1 MTEQRRHPDEPGDPR
16 VSQVYRQLAGERT
29 PEHLDHAVL
38 NAAREAAKA
47 RGRGPMFWLRPVAWV
62 TTIGL
67 CLAIVLEIAH
77 VPREEA
83 EFERILEDRQLEQST
98 PPAVSL
104 PATPPAGT
112 ANEAKSLPA
121 RNEVEAAK
129 RLDKSERNM
138 PAMSAGRTAAM
149 PAAEETDAPPAAQS
163 SLESTP
169 GTDEAVRDDAGS
181 QAPGSGATFERAQS
195 TALQEPV
202 PARASRD
209 PAADR
214 YCDDSRTADPES
226 WLACILELEQQGLHD
241 AARVERERLAAAFPP
256 PETP

>member
-1 MTEQRRHPDEPGDPR
+1 MTDQRRHPDEPGDPR
-16 VSQVYRQLAGERT
+16 VSQVYRQLAGEHA

-47 RGRGPMFWLRPVAWV
+47 KGRGPAFWLRPLAWV

-83 EFERILEDRQLEQST
+83 EFERILEDRQLQQSA
-98 PPAVSL
+98 PPAADL
-104 PATPPAGT
+104 PATPPADAADT
-112 ANEAKSLPA
+112 TKSLPA

-149 PAAEETDAPPAAQS
+149 PAVEESGAPSAAQS
-163 SLESTP
+163 SLEFTS
-169 GTDEAVRDDAGS
+169 GADEAVRDDAGS
-181 QAPGSGATFERAQS
+181 QAPGSSTTLERAQATS
-195 TALQEPV
+195 LQEPV
-202 PARASRD
+202 PARASRN
-209 PAADR
+209 PAAEN

-241 AARVERERLAAAFPP
+241 AARIERERLAAAFPP

>member
-1 MTEQRRHPDEPGDPR
+1 MTDQRRHPDEPGDPR
-16 VSQVYRQLAGERT
+16 VSQVYRQLAGERA
-29 PEHLDHAVL
+29 PERLDHAVL

-47 RGRGPMFWLRPVAWV
+47 SRRGAVFWLRPVAWV

-67 CLAIVLEIAH
+67 CLAIVIEIAH

-83 EFERILEDRQLEQST
+83 EFESILEERQLQQSA
-98 PPAVSL
+98 PPAASL

-112 ANEAKSLPA
+112 ADVTKSLPA

-149 PAAEETDAPPAAQS
+149 PAAEESGVPPAAQS
-163 SLESTP
+163 SLEFAS
-169 GTDEAVRDDAGS
+169 GADESLHDDAGS
-181 QAPGSGATFERAQS
+181 QALRSSATLERAQA
-195 TALQEPV
+195 TALQEPA
-202 PARASRD
+202 PAPASRD
-209 PAADR
+209 PAAER
-214 YCDDSRTADPES
+214 YCDESRTADPET
-226 WLACILELEQQGLHD
+226 WLACILELERQGLHD